1 MMTRSMTRMRPP
13 MVRDDDVPHLVRGVL
28 IGLEARIVE
37 LEKENE
43 KLKKENKALKIE
55 DSEDDDSDY
64 TMNKT
69 MNAEEY
75 LTELRELD
83 EGLWEQVLDTITDHH
98 NKTIPD
104 NDDGMKYYITLYDEG
119 KVVLELYEQDE

>member
-1 MMTRSMTRMRPP
+1 
-13 MVRDDDVPHLVRGVL
+13 
-28 IGLEARIVE
+28 
-37 LEKENE
+37 
-43 KLKKENKALKIE
+43 
-55 DSEDDDSDY
+55 
-64 TMNKT
+64 MNKT

-75 LTELRELD
+75 LNQLRELD

-119 KVVLELYEQDE
+119 KVVLELYPYHNTKTQPIPHRLASSRGA